1 MPFKKI
7 TDSMAQRD
15 PNYSQSLDKNKKKSG
30 SGWKKLR
37 ELASKNAKSN
47 SNAIWNQGKGGSGK
61 D

>member
-15 PNYSQSLDKNKKKSG
+15 PNYSQSLDKKKKKEG

-37 ELASKNAKSN
+37 ELVKKNAKSN
-47 SNAIWNQGKGGSGK
+47 PDAIWNQGKGGS
-61 D
+61 

>member
-15 PNYSQSLDKNKKKSG
+15 PNYSQSLDKKKKKEG

-37 ELASKNAKSN
+37 ELAAKNAQSH

>member
-7 TDSMAQRD
+7 TDAMAQKD
-15 PNYSQSLDKNKKKSG
+15 PNYSQSLDKKKKKEG

-37 ELASKNAKSN
+37 ELAAKNAKSHP
-47 SNAIWNQGKGGSGK
+47 NAIWNQGKGGSGK